1 MQANGLKHPVF
12 KLTDPQRSML
22 MKSEEGIQ
30 KGNVISDKKLNA
42 EEDQWL
48 KYNLG
53 RSRQIGSEGND

>member
-1 MQANGLKHPVF
+1 
-12 KLTDPQRSML
+12 ML